1 MLHLPAS
8 CRGVLCL
15 PVHGPV
21 ETPMPRDTAWA
32 MSEENVEIFKRG
44 IEAWNRKDI
53 PGFLRA
59 ADPGI
64 RWEHWLA
71 DLEGDLTGV
80 DAVRAWHEDIARS
93 FDHWR
98 IDCDD
103 FRDLGD
109 RVLGLGTLRAV
120 GKESGVETEMP
131 WTVVATFRNGL
142 VTHFIDYGDRDR
154 ALEAAGLP
162 E

>member
-1 MLHLPAS
+1 
-8 CRGVLCL
+8 
-15 PVHGPV
+15 
-21 ETPMPRDTAWA
+21 
-32 MSEENVEIFKRG
+32 MSEENVELAHRG
-44 IEAWNRKDI
+44 VEVFNRRD
-53 PGFLRA
+53 FDAFVALC
-59 ADPGI
+59 DPEI

-80 DAVRAWHEDIARS
+80 DAVRAWHEDLARH
-93 FDHWR
+93 FDPWR

-109 RVLGLGTLRAV
+109 RVLALGTLRAV

-142 VTHFIDYGDRDR
+142 LTHFIDYGDRDR
-154 ALEAAGLP
+154 ALEAAGLS